1 MPAPCLRHDDFE
13 ITLPMPLFLVVEDVG
28 WWQGHDGSARQ
39 EPYRTGMG
47 RRHCLADY
55 QALASLAERL
65 SMRIQMAMVLC
76 EWDRTDLLRQVPS
89 ATWMGAAWNNA
100 VNRGPWL
107 EETAD
112 FLRRHERHLEIGL
125 HGVGHEY
132 WVRGRLQRA
141 EFHAAAGTM
150 RPPGVVRRHLEAFGR
165 LLEQNGLGPF
175 PQLFVPP
182 ALHHS
187 FGNGETSMQAIL
199 SEFGIRYL
207 CTIFSRARQ
216 YAPPL
221 HDGLTWE
228 CGVLL
233 IERNEAVVPWDRP
246 GATPP
251 HSINGP
257 VLSLH
262 WANLLHQ
269 DPERNGEVIA
279 AWGDFLVARA
289 RGFDVFLAPD
299 TAACWSQY
307 CYHRLAALRPLG
319 PGVEIDCC
327 RLPDLAALSGPV
339 YLKVRERKQRLWQA
353 RGGKVVS
360 ARAAGEGITLFAILP
375 QPGEKRILFQPA
387 PESAS

>member
-1 MPAPCLRHDDFE
+1 MFVRHLRQDDFE

-28 WWQGHDGSARQ
+28 WWRGHDGSARQ

-55 QALASLAERL
+55 QALVFLAKRL

-76 EWDRTDLLRQVPS
+76 EWDRTDLLRQIPS
-89 ATWMGAAWNNA
+89 ATWMGSTWNNA
-100 VNRGPWL
+100 ENRGPWL

-112 FLRRHERHLEIGL
+112 FLRRHDNFLEIGL

-132 WVRGRLQRA
+132 WVLGQLKRA
-141 EFHAAAGTM
+141 EFHDADGFM
-150 RPPGVVRRHLEAFGR
+150 RPPWSIRQHLEAFGR

-175 PQLFVPP
+175 PESFVPP

-187 FGNGETSMQAIL
+187 FGNGEASMQAIL

-221 HDGLTWE
+221 HEGLTWE

-233 IERNEAVVPWDRP
+233 LERNEAAVPWDHV
-246 GATPP
+246 GAIPP
-251 HSINGP
+251 QSVSGP
-257 VLSLH
+257 VVSLH

-269 DPERNGEVIA
+269 EPDRNGEVVA
-279 AWGDFLVARA
+279 AWADLLIARA
-289 RGFDVFLAPD
+289 KELDTFLAPD

-307 CYHRLAALRPLG
+307 CYHRLAVLRSLG
-319 PGVEIDCC
+319 PGVEIDCR
-327 RLPDLAALSGPV
+327 RLPELAALSGPV
-339 YLKVRERKQRLWQA
+339 YLKVRERKQRQWQV
-353 RGGKVVS
+353 RGGSVVT
-360 ARAAGEGITLFAILP
+360 ARDLGEGITLYAILL
-375 QPGEKRILFQPA
+375 QPGEKRLFFHQA
-387 PESAS
+387 AESAS